1 MPVSTQL
8 RQGDGELIS
17 QDYVVEVKV
26 TVAYIMRCCLKA
38 TKQKTYYVYSWQ
50 GLYRQN
56 YLVFFITIY
65 GGVHLL
71 GRLKPCLLLSLDLGP
86 WCFEQCPNK
95 NHLEASSRWE
105 QAAITLSVFVLV

>member
-1 MPVSTQL
+1 M
-8 RQGDGELIS
+8 
-17 QDYVVEVKV
+17 EVKV
-26 TVAYIMRCCLKA
+26 TVAYIMRYCLKA

-50 GLYRQN
+50 GLYSQN
-56 YLVFFITIY
+56 YLVFFIAIY
-65 GGVHLL
+65 GGVHLP